1 MNVDQL
7 QQKLIAVARA
17 HPPSDHVPYAF
28 EKRIMARLAGEGIGD
43 RLNVWTRLL
52 WRAAAPCLGI
62 TVILS
67 VLTLTSGGVGSREVP
82 LSEALETT
90 VYAALTVP
98 GD

>member
-28 EKRIMARLAGEGIGD
+28 EKRIMARLAGEVLGD
-43 RLNVWTRLL
+43 RLNLWTRLL

-62 TVILS
+62 TVLLS
-67 VLTLTSGGVGSREVP
+67 ILTLSSGGLAGKEVP

>member
-28 EKRIMARLAGEGIGD
+28 EKRIMARLAGDALVD
-43 RLNVWTRLL
+43 RLTLWTRLL

-62 TVILS
+62 TLVLS
-67 VLTLTSGGVGSREVP
+67 VLTLASGGLGSGEVP
-82 LSEALETT
+82 LAEALETT
-90 VYAALTVP
+90 VYAALIEP

>member
-7 QQKLIAVARA
+7 LDKLIAAARA

-28 EKRIMARLAGEGIGD
+28 EKRIMARLGGDALAD
-43 RLNVWTRLL
+43 RLTVWTRLL

-62 TVILS
+62 TLVLS
-67 VLTLTSGGVGSREVP
+67 VLTLASGGLDSREVP
-82 LSEALETT
+82 LSEALERT
-90 VYAALTVP
+90 VYAALTEP

>member
-28 EKRIMARLAGEGIGD
+28 EKRIMARLAGESVADGFA
-43 RLNVWTRLL
+43 LWTRLL
-52 WRAAAPCLGI
+52 WRSAAPCLGI
-62 TVILS
+62 TLVLS
-67 VLTLTSGGVGSREVP
+67 VLTVASGGLGSQDVP
-82 LSEALETT
+82 LAEALEST
-90 VYAALTVP
+90 VYAALTAP